1 MENALL
7 VKSLFLFLSLW
18 GFTVMFLWFRPRLE
32 LLWKIVATFIFI
44 FYVWFFWDELSRGY
58 TAFQAAW
65 FDVTMRFLKELLSL
79 VFVNLFLFWPL
90 SLILIFYKADEVGA
104 ERLLK
109 FMCVLTIVL
118 WIIFVIYAYY
128 HRGIDVFLFEKL
140 KKMVPGAR

>member
-7 VKSLFLFLSLW
+7 IQSLFLFISLW

-32 LLWKIVATFIFI
+32 LFWKIVATLIFI

-58 TAFQAAW
+58 NAFQAAW
-65 FDVTMRFLKELLSL
+65 FDVTMHFLKELLSL
-79 VFVNLFLFWPL
+79 VFVNLFLFWPIAL
-90 SLILIFYKADEVGA
+90 LLIFYKADEVGA